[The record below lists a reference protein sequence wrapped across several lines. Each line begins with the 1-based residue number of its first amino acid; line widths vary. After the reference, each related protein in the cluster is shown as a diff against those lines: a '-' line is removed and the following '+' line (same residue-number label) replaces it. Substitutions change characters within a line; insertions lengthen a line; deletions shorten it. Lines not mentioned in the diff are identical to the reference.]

1 MRRALA
7 RFVPAFFVL
16 SLGCADPCADLGDP
30 AIEIGTSDADAEAFV
45 PLTEGDDVSL
55 HAGVQGGAHLWL
67 HARLTGLC
75 ADRALVDRRV
85 ELAESGATLVAGRGT
100 VGLVETPEGVVQ
112 LEHPIRMALCPPP
125 AGGAI
130 EDQALRLVVSA
141 EDGDGRRADAT
152 LGIVARCD
160 DEACVAFCRE
170 R

>member
-1 MRRALA
+1 MRLALA
-7 RFVPAFFVL
+7 LFVL

-30 AIEIGTSDADAEAFV
+30 AIELGTSDADAEAFV
-45 PLTEGDDVSL
+45 PLREGDDVSL

-67 HARLTGLC
+67 HARVTGLC

-85 ELAESGATLVAGRGT
+85 LHAESGATLVAGRGT
-100 VGLVETPEGVVQ
+100 VGLVETPEGLVE
-112 LEHPIRMALCPPP
+112 LEQPIRMVLCPPP
-125 AGGAI
+125 AGRAI
-130 EDQALRLVVSA
+130 QDEALRVVVST
-141 EDGDGRRADAT
+141 EDADGRRADVT